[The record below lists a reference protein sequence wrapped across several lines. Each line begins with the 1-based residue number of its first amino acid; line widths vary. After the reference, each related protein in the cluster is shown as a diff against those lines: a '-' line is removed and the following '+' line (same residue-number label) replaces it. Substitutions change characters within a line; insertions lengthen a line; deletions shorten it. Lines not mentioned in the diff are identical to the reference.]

1 MTYSIVAWDAVSGEL
16 GVAVQSRWFN
26 VGYAVPW
33 IEAGVGAVATQS
45 FIEVAHGPG
54 GLALL
59 RAGRAPEEA
68 LSALLAAD
76 RGEATRQVGIVDA
89 SGRAAAH
96 TGTGCVAWA
105 SHLVGPGVTVHANMM
120 ERASVPAAMLA
131 TYLGWEGDLAARLL
145 AALDA
150 AEREGGDVRGR
161 QSAALVVAPGGAAIE
176 GWRRRFN
183 LHVEDHADPLGELAR
198 VLAVARAYEAFE
210 ATEAAWDRGDFEGAL
225 PLFDLARSLAPTDDQ
240 IALWHAVGLV
250 LAGRPGPARH
260 AYAFACAADARA
272 GEHLR
277 RFHAMALLPDG
288 ERVLRA
294 LEVPAGP

>member
-1 MTYSIVAWDAVSGEL
+1 MTYSIVARDPATGEL

-33 IEAGVGAVATQS
+33 VEAGVGAVATQS
-45 FIEVAHGPG
+45 FIEVAHGPD

-59 RAGRAPEEA
+59 RAGMTAAEA
-68 LSALLAAD
+68 LAQLVD
-76 RGEATRQVGIVDA
+76 GDEGEAVRQVGIVDA
-89 SGRAAAH
+89 AGRSAAH
-96 TGTGCVAWA
+96 SGLGCVRFA
-105 SHLVGPGVTVHANMM
+105 SHLVAPGVTVHANMM

-131 TYLGWEGDLAARLL
+131 AYRGTDGDLAAGLM
-145 AALDA
+145 AALRA

-161 QSAALVVAPGGAAIE
+161 QSAAIVVAPGRAEAP
-176 GWRRRFN
+176 GWERRFD

-210 ATEAAWDRGDFEGAL
+210 ATERAWDAGDWEGAL
-225 PLFDLARSLAPTDDQ
+225 PLFDAARGWAPDDDQ

-250 LAGRPGPARH
+250 LAGRSAAGRE
-260 AYAFACAADARA
+260 AFAFARSADPRA

-277 RFHAMALLPDG
+277 RFLEAGLLPGGADVLHALTDG
-288 ERVLRA
+288 T
-294 LEVPAGP
+294 